1 MEVLYQLSYRPAP
14 IYVAVRVRD
23 VPYRRGDGNAPS
35 GGRVLALQTLAG
47 DLLDALIE
55 EIERRE
61 PWQ

>member
-1 MEVLYQLSYRPAP
+1 
-14 IYVAVRVRD
+14 VRD